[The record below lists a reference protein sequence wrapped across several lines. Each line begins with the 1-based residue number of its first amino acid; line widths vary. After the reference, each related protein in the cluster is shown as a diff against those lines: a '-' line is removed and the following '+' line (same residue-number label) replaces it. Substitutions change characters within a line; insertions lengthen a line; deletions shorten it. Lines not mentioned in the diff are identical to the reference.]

1 MCGLIGVAIADK
13 NSWFTAT
20 KLGLFA
26 ETAALIGTT
35 RGQDGTGIALVKN
48 RNEPAGVYKEGIPG
62 WNFLDTRVW
71 TSAKANLF
79 GASALLLHTRKATIG
94 TPRYSNTHPFS
105 RGPVTLE
112 HNGTLRVY
120 PKGFETDSEYLCE
133 TIARSDAL
141 LPTLSDIDGAYAL
154 AWHDARNGTVNL
166 ARNSERPL
174 VVMTSEKE
182 GIVMWA
188 SEEWMLDACASRIG
202 FTIDLLCVV
211 EDLPVGELRSIGLG
225 NKLKITSKQFT
236 PRARVQDWSQYHGG
250 GYYNSYNNSS
260 TPNTLEAS
268 TNLKALPPP
277 LISLPEGWALGKE
290 IHFCAEEVKKTS
302 AAGSVN
308 ISGAVMEDTGGYVEA
323 MAFIRPAS
331 AWKKYESMVEPVFKG
346 KIIGHHTR
354 SYNPNS
360 KSADRFLVVSI
371 GDPVFVGTYR
381 DVEHLFCEEDQSLAG
396 EVLYEGPWGEKIV
409 AKDVNDFLEDGCINC
424 QAPLYLK
431 DVEES
436 KVTWSIDGLPLC
448 SACSS
453 TATITA

>member
-13 NSWFTAT
+13 NSWFTAA

-35 RGQDGTGIALVKN
+35 RGQDGTGIALVKSP
-48 RNEPAGVYKEGIPG
+48 NEPAGVYKEGIPG

-71 TSAKANLF
+71 TSAKSNLF

-133 TIARSDAL
+133 TIAKSEDVTV
-141 LPTLSDIDGAYAL
+141 TLANTDGAYAL
-154 AWHDARNGTVNL
+154 AWHDARNGSVNL

-202 FTIDLLCVV
+202 FTIDLACVV
-211 EDLPVGELRSIGLG
+211 EDLPVGELRSISLG
-225 NKLKITSKQFT
+225 NKLKITSKTFT
-236 PRARVQDWSQYHGG
+236 PKPVVPNWSQYQGN
-250 GYYNSYNNSS
+250 GYYNSYKNPPAP
-260 TPNTLEAS
+260 TATEPS
-268 TNLKALPPP
+268 TNVKALPAP
-277 LISLPEGWALGKE
+277 LLSLPEGWALGKE
-290 IHFCAEEVKKTS
+290 IHFCAEEVKSTS
-302 AAGSVN
+302 AAGSVS
-308 ISGAVMEDTGGYVEA
+308 ISGAVLEDTGGYIEA
-323 MAFIRPAS
+323 MAFMRPAS

-360 KSADRFLVVSI
+360 AQAERFLVVSI

-381 DVEHLFCEEDQSLAG
+381 DVEHLFYEDGPAVDG
-396 EVLYEGPWGEKIV
+396 EVLYEGPWGEKIG
-409 AKDVNDFLEDGCINC
+409 AKDICDFLEDGCINC

-431 DVEES
+431 DVEEG
-436 KVTWSIDGLPLC
+436 KVTWSVDGLPLC

-453 TATITA
+453 TATVAA

>member
-1 MCGLIGVAIADK
+1 MCGLIGIAVADK
-13 NSWFTAT
+13 NSWLTAA

-26 ETAALIGTT
+26 ETAALVGTT

-48 RNEPAGVYKEGIPG
+48 PNEPAGVYKEGIPG

-71 TSAKANLF
+71 TSAKSNLY

-94 TPRYSNTHPFS
+94 TTRYSNTHPFS

-112 HNGTLRVY
+112 HNGTLREY
-120 PKGFETDSEYLCE
+120 PKGFDTDSEYLCE
-133 TIARSDAL
+133 TIAKSDAL

-202 FTIDLLCVV
+202 FTIGLACVV
-211 EDLPVGELRSIGLG
+211 EDLPVGELRSISLG
-225 NKLKITSKQFT
+225 NKLKITSKTFT
-236 PRARVQDWSQYHGG
+236 PKPVVSNWSQYQGNA
-250 GYYNSYNNSS
+250 YYNSYKNPPAPE
-260 TPNTLEAS
+260 TS
-268 TNLKALPPP
+268 TNFKALPAP

-290 IHFCAEEVKKTS
+290 IHFCAEEIKKTS

-308 ISGAVMEDTGGYVEA
+308 ISGAVLEDTGGYVEA
-323 MAFIRPAS
+323 MTFMRPAS

-354 SYNPNS
+354 SYNQNS
-360 KSADRFLVVSI
+360 ASAERFLVVSI
-371 GDPVFVGTYR
+371 GDPVFVGTYK
-381 DVEHLFCEEDQSLAG
+381 DVEHLFYEEDRSLAG
-396 EVLYEGPWGEKIV
+396 EVLYEGPWGEKIG
-409 AKDVNDFLEDGCINC
+409 AKDINDFLEDGCVNC
-424 QAPLYLK
+424 QAPLYLR
-431 DVEES
+431 DVGEG
-436 KVTWSIDGLPLC
+436 KVTWSVDGLPLC

-453 TATITA
+453 TVGI

>member
-13 NSWFTAT
+13 NSWFTAA

-35 RGQDGTGIALVKN
+35 RGQDGTGIALVEN
-48 RNEPAGVYKEGIPG
+48 PNEPAGVYKEGIPG

-71 TSAKANLF
+71 TSAKSNLF

-133 TIARSDAL
+133 AIAKSDDVTV
-141 LPTLSDIDGAYAL
+141 TLANTDGAYAI

-166 ARNSERPL
+166 ARNNERPL
-174 VVMTSEKE
+174 VVMTSDKE

-202 FTIDLLCVV
+202 FTIDLACVV
-211 EDLPVGELRSIGLG
+211 EDLPVGELRSISLG

-236 PRARVQDWSQYHGG
+236 PKARVQDWSQYQGG
-250 GYYNSYNNSS
+250 GYYNRWKDPQ
-260 TPNTLEAS
+260 TPSAPETS
-268 TNLKALPPP
+268 TNLKALPAP

-308 ISGAVMEDTGGYVEA
+308 ISGAVLEDTGGYVEA
-323 MAFIRPAS
+323 TAFMRPAS
-331 AWKKYESMVEPVFKG
+331 AWKKYDSMVEPVFKG

-354 SYNPNS
+354 SYSPNS
-360 KSADRFLVVSI
+360 KSAERFLVVSI

-381 DVEHLFCEEDQSLAG
+381 DVEHLFYDEGGTLDG
-396 EVLYEGPWGEKIV
+396 EVLYDGPWGEKIG
-409 AKDVNDFLEDGCINC
+409 AKDVNDFLEDGCVNC

-431 DVEES
+431 DVGEG
-436 KVTWSIDGLPLC
+436 KVTWSVDGLPLC

-453 TATITA
+453 TAKVTI

>member
-13 NSWFTAT
+13 NSWFTSA

-35 RGQDGTGIALVKN
+35 RGQDGTGIALVKKP
-48 RNEPAGVYKEGIPG
+48 NEPAGVYKEGIPG

-71 TSAKANLF
+71 TSVKSNLY
-79 GASALLLHTRKATIG
+79 GASALLLHTRKATTG

-112 HNGTLRVY
+112 HNGTLRAY
-120 PKGFETDSEYLCE
+120 PKRFDTDSEYLCE
-133 TIARSDAL
+133 AIAKSADV
-141 LPTLSDIDGAYAL
+141 PTTLAGTDGAYAL

-202 FTIDLLCVV
+202 FTIDLACVV
-211 EDLPVGELRSIGLG
+211 EDLPVGELRSISLG
-225 NKLKITSKQFT
+225 DKLKVTSKQFT
-236 PRARVQDWSQYHGG
+236 PKAVVHDWSQYQNGG
-250 GYYNSYNNSS
+250 HYDSYKNPPTVATTETS
-260 TPNTLEAS
+260 TS
-268 TNLKALPPP
+268 LKALPSP

-308 ISGAVMEDTGGYVEA
+308 ISGAVLEDTGGYVEA
-323 MAFIRPAS
+323 TAFMRPAS
-331 AWKKYESMVEPVFKG
+331 AWRKYDGMEEPVFKG

-354 SYNPNS
+354 SYSPNS
-360 KSADRFLVVSI
+360 KSAERFLVVSI
-371 GDPVFVGTYR
+371 GDPVFVGTYK
-381 DVEHLFCEEDQSLAG
+381 DVEHLFYEDGPAVDG

-409 AKDVNDFLEDGCINC
+409 AKDICDFLEDGCVNC

-431 DVEES
+431 DVEDG
-436 KVTWSIDGLPLC
+436 KVTWSIDGFPLC

>member
-1 MCGLIGVAIADK
+1 MCGLIGVAVVDK

-35 RGQDGTGIALVKN
+35 RGQDGTGIALVKKP
-48 RNEPAGVYKEGIPG
+48 NEPAGVYKDGVPG
-62 WNFLDTRVW
+62 WNFLDTRMW
-71 TSAKANLF
+71 TSAKSNLF

-112 HNGTLRVY
+112 HNGTLRAY
-120 PKGFETDSEYLCE
+120 PKGFDTDSEYLCE
-133 TIARSDAL
+133 AIATSKDVTV
-141 LPTLSDIDGAYAL
+141 TLANTDGAYAL

-202 FTIDLLCVV
+202 FTIDLSCVV
-211 EDLPVGELRSIGLG
+211 EDLPVGELRSISLG

-236 PRARVQDWSQYHGG
+236 PKARVQDWSQYQGG
-250 GYYNSYNNSS
+250 GYYNRWKDPQ
-260 TPNTLEAS
+260 TPPAPETS
-268 TNLKALPPP
+268 TNFKALPPP
-277 LISLPEGWALGKE
+277 LMSLPEGWALGKE
-290 IHFCAEEVKKTS
+290 IHFCAEEIKKTS

-308 ISGAVMEDTGGYVEA
+308 ISGAVLEDTGGYVEA

-331 AWKKYESMVEPVFKG
+331 AWKKYESMMEPVFKG
-346 KIIGHHTR
+346 KIIGHHTHKYT
-354 SYNPNS
+354 SYS
-360 KSADRFLVVSI
+360 GDKGGHLVVSI

-381 DVEHLFCEEDQSLAG
+381 DVEHLFYEDGSAVDG
-396 EVLYEGPWGEKIV
+396 EVLYEGPWGEKIG
-409 AKDVNDFLEDGCINC
+409 AKDINDFLEDGCVNC
-424 QAPLYLK
+424 QAPLYLE
-431 DVEES
+431 DVEDG

>member
-1 MCGLIGVAIADK
+1 MCGLIGIAKANK
-13 NSWFTAT
+13 NSWLTSA

-35 RGQDGTGIALVKN
+35 RGQDGTGIALVKKP
-48 RNEPAGVYKEGIPG
+48 NEPAGVYKEGIPG

-71 TSAKANLF
+71 TSAKSDLY

-105 RGPVTLE
+105 SGPVTLE
-112 HNGTLRVY
+112 HNGTLRAY
-120 PKGFETDSEYLCE
+120 PKGFDTDSEYLCE
-133 TIARSDAL
+133 AIAKSDDVTV
-141 LPTLSDIDGAYAL
+141 TLANTDGAYAL

-174 VVMTSEKE
+174 VVMTAEKE

-202 FTIDLLCVV
+202 FTIDSACVV
-211 EDLPVGELRSIGLG
+211 EDLPVGELRSISLG

-236 PRARVQDWSQYHGG
+236 PKAVVHDWSRYKGS
-250 GYYNSYNNSS
+250 GYYNSYKNPP
-260 TPNTLEAS
+260 TVETTETS
-268 TNLKALPPP
+268 TNLKALPSP
-277 LISLPEGWALGKE
+277 LLSLPEGWALGKE

-302 AAGSVN
+302 SARSVS
-308 ISGAVMEDTGGYVEA
+308 ISGVVLEDTDEYVEA
-323 MAFIRPAS
+323 TAFIRPAS
-331 AWKKYESMVEPVFKG
+331 AWRKYEGMEEPVFKG

-354 SYNPNS
+354 PYSPNS
-360 KSADRFLVVSI
+360 RSAERFLVVSI
-371 GDPVFVGTYR
+371 GDPVFVGTYK
-381 DVEHLFCEEDQSLAG
+381 DVEHLLYEDGPAVDG
-396 EVLYEGPWGEKIV
+396 EVLYEGPWGEKIG
-409 AKDVNDFLEDGCINC
+409 AKDICDFLEDGCVNC

-431 DVEES
+431 DVEDG
-436 KVTWSIDGLPLC
+436 KVTWSIDGFPLC